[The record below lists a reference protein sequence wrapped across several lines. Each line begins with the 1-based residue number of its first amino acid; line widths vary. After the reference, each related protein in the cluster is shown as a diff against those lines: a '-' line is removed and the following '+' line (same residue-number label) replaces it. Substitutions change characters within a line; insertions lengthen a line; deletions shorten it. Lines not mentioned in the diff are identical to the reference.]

1 MKNLEPYYIP
11 IKDTLKRIL
20 GSGNADYF
28 IRRKIIE
35 FRPVAFMR
43 GSTFQDSIIILDEAQ
58 NLTPVQMKMFLTRIG
73 ENCKVI
79 INGDMTQQDIKGM
92 SGLMDA
98 VKRLRGIRRVAIIE
112 FSLNDVVRSGIV
124 KDILRAY
131 S

>member
-1 MKNLEPYYIP
+1 
-11 IKDTLKRIL
+11 
-20 GSGNADYF
+20 
-28 IRRKIIE
+28 
-35 FRPVAFMR
+35 MR

-58 NLTPVQMKMFLTRIG
+58 NLTPIQMKMFLTRIG